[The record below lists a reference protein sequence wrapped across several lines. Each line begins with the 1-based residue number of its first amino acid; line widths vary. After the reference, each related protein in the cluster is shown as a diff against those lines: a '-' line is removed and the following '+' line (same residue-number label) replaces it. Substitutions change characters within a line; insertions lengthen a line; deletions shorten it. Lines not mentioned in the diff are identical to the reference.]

1 MLRQGVMGQAVQT
14 PRTVPP
20 LWELQHFPPSEGK
33 GGAGFVRDTL
43 LEVSDPKG
51 SVHKDIDWLHYTHLS
66 PIRQQVL
73 VGSQTTWN
81 ESNSTL
87 FL

>member
-1 MLRQGVMGQAVQT
+1 M
-14 PRTVPP
+14 
-20 LWELQHFPPSEGK
+20 
-33 GGAGFVRDTL
+33 RDTL